1 MNLPPMLQPG
11 AAAQILDA
19 TGTVSPARILPGVSN
34 DLTFSLPLP
43 AGFTVSA
50 TSSWMV
56 TLPPGFTLPDPSSGR
71 SVSFFGLAPYS
82 YNAVNN
88 PPSTLGPFTAPIDGS
103 PAGTIWVWSTVNN
116 SPTYSGITLQFI
128 LQKVLN
134 PTATGATASF
144 AVRIG
149 GTNSTNCIF
158 TVPGITIS
166 DS

>member
-1 MNLPPMLQPG
+1 MLQPG
-11 AAAQILDA
+11 AAARILNA
-19 TGTVSPARILPGVSN
+19 AGKVSPARILPGVSN
-34 DLTFSLPLP
+34 DLTFSLRLP

-56 TLPPGFTLPDPSSGR
+56 TLPPGFTLPIGSSGQG
-71 SVSFFGLAPYS
+71 VNFFGLAPYA
-82 YNAVNN
+82 YNAVTN
-88 PPSTLGPFTAPIDGS
+88 PPSTLGPFTSPIDGS
-103 PAGTIWVWSTVNN
+103 PAGTLWVWSTLNN
-116 SPTYSGITLQFI
+116 ASAYSGMTLQFM
-128 LQKVLN
+128 LRSVLN
-134 PTATGATASF
+134 PTTTGTTGSL